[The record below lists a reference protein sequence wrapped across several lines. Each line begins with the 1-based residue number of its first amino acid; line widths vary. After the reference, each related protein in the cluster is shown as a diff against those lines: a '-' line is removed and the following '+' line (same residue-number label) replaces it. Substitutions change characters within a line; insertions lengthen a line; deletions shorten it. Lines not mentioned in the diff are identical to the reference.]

1 MRAGLARG
9 FSVPKAVLAGR
20 DVSIANVAELDD
32 PEQSAFWKPFEKM
45 PASIPEAE
53 QEQLRADARKAIGE
67 QLISAFGKLLTFFRE
82 EYVPNAR
89 DTLAAEAMPGGEAW
103 YRQQIREYTT
113 LDLDP
118 AEIHAIGLREVDGIQ
133 REMDAIIRE
142 VGFDGDFADFLHFLR
157 TDSPFYYR
165 TPAEL
170 LRRVAWVVPR
180 VDGALPGY
188 TGQLQSGA

>member
-67 QLISAFGKLLTFFRE
+67 QLIPAFGKLLTFFRE

-113 LDLDP
+113 LDLRTEEP
-118 AEIHAIGLREVDGIQ
+118 TPIGLPQVDGTQ
-133 REMDAIIRE
+133 RARDANIRE
-142 VGFDGDFADFLHFLR
+142 GGLQGSFADFL
-157 TDSPFYYR
+157 
-165 TPAEL
+165 
-170 LRRVAWVVPR
+170 
-180 VDGALPGY
+180 
-188 TGQLQSGA
+188 